1 MWTLMAVILAPLPS
15 GPKLEAVPGDQR
27 PADVEAIRAHIDKIF
42 RAYMEKDRQTIEG
55 AHSADWRGFL
65 DRSPGIVRGLSE
77 YMEGADAFLRSGMA
91 IAGYRFEEFD
101 VMFYNDVALVSYV
114 ADVDL
119 STTGQTPKRSK
130 TKFRSIDVYA
140 ELDGDWIQ
148 VGSHLNTHPDVV
160 AARNQQP
167 QPVTSEEREAILK
180 QRESVW
186 RAFFSNDRAALEKL
200 VPEDTVAINAGEE
213 LWQDRAG
220 VLRGAEEFAR
230 SGGRLVRLE
239 FPRTDIRIYGD
250 TVILYTTYVYETEI
264 EGRRELY
271 SGRGTE
277 IFVNRGGNLVNAG
290 WHLDSGK

>member
-1 MWTLMAVILAPLPS
+1 
-15 GPKLEAVPGDQR
+15 
-27 PADVEAIRAHIDKIF
+27 
-42 RAYMEKDRQTIEG
+42 
-55 AHSADWRGFL
+55 
-65 DRSPGIVRGLSE
+65 
-77 YMEGADAFLRSGMA
+77 
-91 IAGYRFEEFD
+91 
-101 VMFYNDVALVSYV
+101 
-114 ADVDL
+114 
-119 STTGQTPKRSK
+119 
-130 TKFRSIDVYA
+130 
-140 ELDGDWIQ
+140 
-148 VGSHLNTHPDVV
+148 V